1 MRALAI
7 EAAEALGVRSGAL
20 HIEIK
25 LTPGGPQVIEV
36 NGRVGGGGI
45 DRLYESTHGQSLT
58 HIATQIALGQ
68 PVDLSIGGDA
78 AGGPIEY
85 DYYVQAPVGAGRLA
99 GIENLEAVRALE
111 GVRSARVN
119 RTIGDDVDWRQGSLG
134 YVLSVRGSVPHHA
147 DLANVGPRIMEVL
160 RLAFD

>member
-1 MRALAI
+1 VRALAV

-25 LTPGGPQVIEV
+25 LTPDGPQVIEV

-45 DRLYESTHGQSLT
+45 DRLYEATHGQSLT
-58 HIATQIALGQ
+58 HIATRIALGQ
-68 PVDLSIGGDA
+68 PVELPVGTEP

-85 DYYVQAPVGAGRLA
+85 DYYVQAPVGAGRLT

-111 GVRSARVN
+111 GVRTARVN
-119 RTIGDDVDWRQGSLG
+119 RTVGDTVDWRQGSLE

-147 DLANVGPRIMEVL
+147 ALADVAPRITEVL
-160 RLAFD
+160 RLTFD